1 MNHAAQS
8 TPVTGHAAPSAT
20 RPAISV
26 GIVGASGYAG
36 GELARILMDHPGIA
50 QLQVASAHHA
60 GTYLHALH
68 PHLRPAF
75 GHDPIRIVSLD
86 DLAPCDVL
94 FLAQRHG
101 MSMGEIDRFARYAP
115 RIIDLSADF
124 RLHDPQD
131 YPRWYGHAH
140 ADATRLATA
149 VYGIPELHRSEL
161 PDATLISGA
170 GCLATAAILGL
181 RPLVATGLLDQQL
194 PLVIEG
200 KVGSSAL
207 GATPAP
213 GSHHPERSHV
223 VRAYAP
229 TGHRH
234 TAEIAQELRWPIA
247 SGSVSGGIAFSA
259 TAVELVRGVAIT
271 AHAFIREKLTERD
284 LWQIY
289 RQAYRDEPFIR
300 LVKERAGVY
309 RYPEPK
315 VLAGTNF
322 CDIGFEVDPHA
333 QRIVIIA
340 ALDNLMKGAASN
352 AIQALNCAMGW
363 DETTGLRFTGL
374 HPI

>member
-1 MNHAAQS
+1 MNYARNI
-8 TPVTGHAAPSAT
+8 TPLTEYGALTGIS
-20 RPAISV
+20 PAISA
-26 GIVGASGYAG
+26 GIVGASGYTG
-36 GELARILMDHPGIA
+36 GELARLLMDHPGVA
-50 QLQVASAHHA
+50 HLQVASSHHA

-75 GHDPIRIVSLD
+75 GRDPIRIVSPD

-101 MSMGEIDRFARYAP
+101 MSMGEIDRYARYAP

-124 RLHDPQD
+124 RLRDPAD
-131 YPRWYGHAH
+131 YPRWYGHEH

-149 VYGIPELHRSEL
+149 VYGIPELHRAEL

-181 RPLVATGLLDQQL
+181 RPLVAAGLLDQAM
-194 PLVIEG
+194 PLIIEG

-247 SGSVSGGIAFSA
+247 NGSEPGGIAFSA

-271 AHAFIREKLTERD
+271 AHAFTRAKLTDHD

-289 RQAYRDEPFIR
+289 RRAYRDEPFMR

-322 CDIGFEVDPHA
+322 CDIGFEADLHSHRV
-333 QRIVIIA
+333 VIIA
-340 ALDNLMKGAASN
+340 ALDNLMKGAAGN
-352 AIQALNCAMGW
+352 AVQALNCAMGW